1 MDYENFSKEDKWD
14 ENMLAMNE
22 MLDRTSTSY
31 APWDIIEGNQKEY
44 ARLEVL
50 KIFIEEAKKALSTK

>member
-1 MDYENFSKEDKWD
+1 
-14 ENMLAMNE
+14 MLAMNE

-50 KIFIEEAKKALSTK
+50 KIFIKEAKKALNIN